1 MKISYE
7 ENALTTAQFT
17 TLKASVGRDGYH
29 LQVEKALAAGLYNV
43 IAKDGD
49 DIVGMGRLVGDGVIY
64 WYVQDVVVKPEYQA
78 RGIGKKIMEYLLRYI
93 KKNSL
98 PNTTVSIGL
107 MAVKGKE
114 GFYEKLGFFTRP
126 NETYGAGMMKF
137 YQR

>member
-7 ENALTTAQFT
+7 ENALTATQFT
-17 TLKASVGRDGYH
+17 TLKAAVGRDGYS
-29 LQVEKALAAGLYNV
+29 LQVEKALTAGLYNI

-78 RGIGKKIMEYLLRYI
+78 RGIGKKIMAYLLQHI
-93 KKNSL
+93 EKNSL
-98 PNTTVSIGL
+98 PNTKVSVGL
-107 MAVKGKE
+107 MAAEGKE

-137 YQR
+137 YHF